1 MADELIDI
9 IDENDNLTGLQKMKS
24 EAHRDG
30 LWHRAAHIWIYSSKG
45 EILLQFRASEKPF
58 FPDKWDISAAG
69 HIGAG
74 EEPIVSGLRELEEEL
89 GIKAGPQDL
98 DFFGTRK
105 ASAVYN
111 DIINKEYYYVYFMK
125 FDGDIS
131 SLSLQKEEVGEVRFF
146 LPEDLLLRLDREPEK
161 FVPHG
166 SYWNDALNEIRKR
179 TAADEKPKQ

>member
-9 IDENDNLTGLQKMKS
+9 ADENDRLTGLQKMKS

-30 LWHRAAHIWIYSSKG
+30 LWHRAAHIWICSSRG
-45 EILLQFRASEKPF
+45 DILLQLRASEKPF
-58 FPDKWDISAAG
+58 FPDRWDISAAG
-69 HIGAG
+69 HVGAG
-74 EEPIVSGLRELEEEL
+74 EEPLVSGLRELEEEL
-89 GIKAGPQDL
+89 GINALPNEL

-111 DIINKEYYYVYFMK
+111 DIVNKEHYYIYFMK

-131 SLSLQKEEVGEVRFF
+131 LLKLQKEEVAEIRFF
-146 LPEDLLLRLDREPEK
+146 SPEELMNRLKEEPEK

-166 SYWNDALNEIRKR
+166 VYWNEAMDEIRKR
-179 TAADEKPKQ
+179 SRQ

>member
-9 IDENDNLTGLQKMKS
+9 IDENDNLTGFQKMKS

-30 LWHRAAHIWIYSSKG
+30 LWHRASHIWIYNSKG
-45 EILLQFRASEKPF
+45 EILLQFRASEKSF

-69 HIGAG
+69 HVGAG
-74 EEPIVSGLRELEEEL
+74 EEPLISGLRELEEEL
-89 GIKAGPQDL
+89 GVKALSEDL
-98 DFFGTRK
+98 SFFNKRK

-125 FDGDIS
+125 FDGDIRF
-131 SLSLQKEEVGEVRFF
+131 LNLQREEVGAVKFF
-146 LPEDLLLRLDREPEK
+146 TREELLRGLKTEPEK

-166 SYWNDALNEIRKR
+166 SYWEDAVEEIRKR
-179 TAADEKPKQ
+179 TLNVV